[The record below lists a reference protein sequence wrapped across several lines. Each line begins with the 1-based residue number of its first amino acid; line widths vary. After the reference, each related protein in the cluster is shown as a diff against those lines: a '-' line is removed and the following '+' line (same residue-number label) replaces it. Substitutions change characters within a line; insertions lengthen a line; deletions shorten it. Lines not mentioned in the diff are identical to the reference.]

1 MELNFIKKYIKVD
14 FDDDDNFILLLYD
27 VAKEYI
33 IGAIGQNAL
42 NKDGE
47 IDEEKPS
54 IKLLILTIISTLYE
68 KRIFTVDKGDEKL
81 QYTLKS
87 IMRQIEFGGE

>member
-14 FDDDDNFILLLYD
+14 FDDDDEFILLLYD

-33 IGAIGQNAL
+33 ISAIGQNAL
-42 NKDGE
+42 NKEGK

-54 IKLLILTIISTLYE
+54 IKLLILTIVSTLYE

>member
-14 FDDDDNFILLLYD
+14 FDDDDEFILLLYD

-33 IGAIGQNAL
+33 VGAIGQNAL
-42 NKDGE
+42 NKDGK

-54 IKLLILTIISTLYE
+54 IKLLILTIVSTLYE
-68 KRIFTVDKGDEKL
+68 KRVFTVDKGDEKL

>member
-1 MELNFIKKYIKVD
+1 MELYFIKKYILVD
-14 FDDDDNFILLLYD
+14 FDDDDEFILLLYD

-33 IGAIGQNAL
+33 VGAIGQNAL
-42 NKDGE
+42 NKDGK

-54 IKLLILTIISTLYE
+54 IKLLILTIVSTLYE
-68 KRIFTVDKGDEKL
+68 KRVFTVDKGDEKL

>member
-14 FDDDDNFILLLYD
+14 FDDDDEFILLLYD

-33 IGAIGQNAL
+33 VGAIGQNAL
-42 NKDGE
+42 NKDGK

-54 IKLLILTIISTLYE
+54 IKLLILTIVSTLYE

>member
-14 FDDDDNFILLLYD
+14 FDDDDECILLLYD

-33 IGAIGQNAL
+33 VGAIGQNAL
-42 NKDGE
+42 NKDGK

-54 IKLLILTIISTLYE
+54 IKLLILTIVSTLYE
-68 KRIFTVDKGDEKL
+68 KRVFTVDKGDEKL

>member
-1 MELNFIKKYIKVD
+1 MDLNFIKKYIKVD
-14 FDDDDNFILLLYD
+14 FDDDDDFILLLYD

-33 IGAIGQNAL
+33 INAIGQNAL
-42 NKDGE
+42 NKEGE

-54 IKLLILTIISTLYE
+54 IKLLILTIVSTLYE

>member
-47 IDEEKPS
+47 LDEEKPS